1 MSDFALNFYDQF
13 EDSDVKKESK
23 KSKNFA
29 LKLLLGILVSLLF
42 IEILIYLFV
51 LPCMGT
57 VKIKWSG
64 LNNYSREE
72 VEKSISSYL
81 NLNFFKFKTYE
92 VNKILS
98 NFPGVE
104 SVNIVR
110 KFPDKIYINVKE
122 RVPVAM
128 IFSEVGG
135 KTVPIQID
143 KNGVLFPS
151 KSLSFLDNGE
161 IPIVSG
167 IPVENIPQGMRLPSK
182 YLTLIDQISSI
193 SAINKNY
200 FAEVSEIH
208 VVPKEY
214 GNYELVLYP
223 VRGHIK
229 VLADRT
235 LNEEA
240 LQYMMVTLDVVK
252 GLDPSVEVVD
262 LRYGSVSYHSNMS
275 DVGVSFE

>member
-13 EDSDVKKESK
+13 EESDVKKESK

-51 LPCMGT
+51 LPCMGS

-151 KSLSFLDNGE
+151 KSLSFLDNEE
-161 IPIVSG
+161 IPIISG

-193 SAINKNY
+193 STINKNY

>member
-13 EDSDVKKESK
+13 EESDVKKESK

-51 LPCMGT
+51 LPCMGS

-151 KSLSFLDNGE
+151 KSLSFLDNEE
-161 IPIVSG
+161 IPIISG

>member
-13 EDSDVKKESK
+13 EESDVKKESK

>member
-13 EDSDVKKESK
+13 EESDVKKESK

-64 LNNYSREE
+64 LNNYSRED

>member
-1 MSDFALNFYDQF
+1 
-13 EDSDVKKESK
+13 
-23 KSKNFA
+23 
-29 LKLLLGILVSLLF
+29 
-42 IEILIYLFV
+42 
-51 LPCMGT
+51 
-57 VKIKWSG
+57 
-64 LNNYSREE
+64 
-72 VEKSISSYL
+72 
-81 NLNFFKFKTYE
+81 
-92 VNKILS
+92 
-98 NFPGVE
+98 
-104 SVNIVR
+104 
-110 KFPDKIYINVKE
+110 
-122 RVPVAM
+122 M

-252 GLDPSVEVVD
+252 GLDPSVQVVD